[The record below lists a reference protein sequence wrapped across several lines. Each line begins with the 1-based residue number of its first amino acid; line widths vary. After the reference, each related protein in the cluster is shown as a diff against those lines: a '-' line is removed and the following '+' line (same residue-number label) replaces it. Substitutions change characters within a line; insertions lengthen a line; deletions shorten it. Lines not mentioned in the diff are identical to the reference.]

1 MPLTFDTP
9 LPIDA
14 VLDELGRTLAA
25 NNAAVL
31 VAPPGAGK
39 TTRVPLALLD
49 APWLK
54 HKKIIVLEPRR
65 IAARA
70 SAERMARTLG
80 ERAGETVGYRV
91 RFGSKISRATRIEV
105 VTEGIFSRQILDDP
119 ELNGVA
125 AVLFDEF
132 HERSLDADLG
142 LALAR
147 DAQTGLREDL
157 RILVMSATLDGAR
170 VGKLLGDAPVV
181 ASEGRAFPVETRYLG
196 RKADAPIERQ
206 MADAI
211 ATALRADS
219 GSVLAFLPGA
229 AEIRRTQNF
238 LGERVHDASVEIVP
252 LFGALEAAV
261 QDRAIAPAPKGQ
273 RKVVLATS
281 IAETSLTI
289 EGVRIVVDSGLA
301 RVPRYEPDI
310 GLTRLETVRAS
321 RAAVDQR
328 RGRAGRTEP
337 GVCYRLWD
345 EPQTA
350 SLTAY
355 TQPEILSADLSSL
368 VLDLAQW
375 GVRDLATLAFLDP
388 PPAPALKEAGSL
400 LLELGALDGDG
411 RITAEGK
418 SLRALALPPRLARM
432 IVDSHRL
439 GAGEEAAE
447 IAAVL
452 TERGLGGDSVDL
464 DHRLDQFRRD
474 RSLRASSARSLAQ
487 RWAQQVAAT
496 EGTNESA
503 LSSPSPLAGSEAS
516 EARSRGRGEGATR
529 AVFPAATPSPN
540 LESELRSPRTPQ
552 GGGEPY
558 RSRSPNDEISTGVM
572 LALAFPDRVARNR
585 GNGSFVLAN
594 GRGAAVEQASSLAR
608 APYIAVAELTG
619 TAAQGRILLAAPI
632 AQGDIESHFADQIES
647 TEEIS
652 FDRGAM
658 ALRARRK
665 RTLHAITLSEAPM
678 ALSPSAETARI
689 FAAGLV
695 AAGFDK
701 LPWSK
706 SLKQWRDRV
715 MFLRKAEGEGWPDL
729 SDAELAAQAE
739 NWLVPALYDKTSLKD
754 FSPGDFSDALMTMLP
769 WELRARLEREAP
781 THFEAPTG
789 TMLAID
795 YEAEQGPTI
804 AVRLQELFGLNT
816 HPAIAKGKV
825 PLVLELLSPAQRPVQ
840 VTRDLPGFWR
850 GSYAAVRSDLRG
862 RYPRHPWPEDP
873 ATALPTR
880 RVKPRGT

>member
-1 MPLTFDTP
+1 LPRTFDTP
-9 LPIDA
+9 LPIDV
-14 VLDELGRTLAA
+14 VLDDLAQTLDGH
-25 NNAAVL
+25 NAAVL

-49 APWLK
+49 APWARA
-54 HKKIIVLEPRR
+54 KKIIVLEPRR

-70 SAERMARTLG
+70 SAERMAHTLG
-80 ERAGETVGYRV
+80 QKAGETVGYRV

-170 VGKLLGDAPVV
+170 VAKLLGEAPVV

-196 RKADAPIERQ
+196 RKADAPVERQ

-211 ATALRADS
+211 ATALRADP

-238 LGERVHDASVEIVP
+238 LAERVHDASIEIVP
-252 LFGALEAAV
+252 LFGALDASV
-261 QDRAIAPAPKGQ
+261 QDRAIAPPPRGH

-350 SLTAY
+350 SLAAY

-375 GVRDLATLAFLDP
+375 GVSDPASLAFLDP
-388 PPAPALKEAGSL
+388 PPLPALKEAREL
-400 LLELGALDGDG
+400 LHELGALDGEG
-411 RITAEGK
+411 RITDEGR

-439 GAGEEAAE
+439 GAGRAAAD

-452 TERGLGGDSVDL
+452 TERGLGGDHVDL
-464 DHRLDQFRRD
+464 DVRLDVFRRD
-474 RSLRASSARSLAQ
+474 RSQRAEAARGQAQ
-487 RWAQQVAAT
+487 RWASQVAADDKAGVT
-496 EGTNESA
+496 VDDE
-503 LSSPSPLAGSEAS
+503 PS
-516 EARSRGRGEGATR
+516 
-529 AVFPAATPSPN
+529 N
-540 LESELRSPRTPQ
+540 
-552 GGGEPY
+552 
-558 RSRSPNDEISTGVM
+558 GVM
-572 LALAFPDRVARNR
+572 LALAFPDRVAKNR

-594 GRGAAVEQASSLAR
+594 GRGAALEPTAALSR

-619 TAAQGRILLAAPI
+619 TAMHGRILLAAPI
-632 AQGDIESHFADQIES
+632 TQGEIEARFADQIEM
-647 TEEIS
+647 TDEVS

-665 RTLHAITLSEAPM
+665 KTLHAITLSEAPL
-678 ALSPSAETARI
+678 ALEPSEETAKV
-689 FAAGLV
+689 FADGLMTAGL
-695 AAGFDK
+695 DQ

-706 SLKQWRDRV
+706 PIKQWRDRV
-715 MFLRKAEGEGWPDL
+715 MFLRAAEGAASDNPWPDL
-729 SDAELAAQAE
+729 SDDALAAQRE
-739 NWLVPALYDKTSLKD
+739 TWLVPALTDKTSLKA
-754 FSPGDFSDALMTMLP
+754 FSAGDLSDALQSLLP
-769 WELRARLEREAP
+769 WALRARLDREAP

-789 TMLAID
+789 TQLAID

-804 AVRLQELFGLNT
+804 AVRLQELFGLT
-816 HPAIAKGKV
+816 SHPSIARGAI
-825 PLVLELLSPAQRPVQ
+825 PLVLELLSPAHRPVQ

-850 GSYAAVRSDLRG
+850 GSYAGVRSDLRG

-873 ATALPTR
+873 ASAMPTR
-880 RVKPRGT
+880 RVKPKGT

>member
-1 MPLTFDTP
+1 MPRSFDTP

-14 VLDELGRTLAA
+14 VLDELDRTLAA
-25 NNAAVL
+25 NNTAVL

-39 TTRVPLALLD
+39 TTRMPLALLD

-54 HKKIIVLEPRR
+54 GRKVIVLEPRR

-91 RFGSKISRATRIEV
+91 RFGSKISRATRVEV

-119 ELNGVA
+119 ELSGVG

-170 VGKLLGDAPVV
+170 VGKLLGNAPVV

-196 RKADAPIERQ
+196 RKADSSIERQ

-211 ATALRADS
+211 VTALRADP

-238 LGERVHDASVEIVP
+238 LSERIHDPAVEIVP
-252 LFGALEAAV
+252 LFGALDASV
-261 QDRAIAPAPKGQ
+261 QDRAIAPAPTGQ

-350 SLTAY
+350 SLAAY

-375 GVRDLATLAFLDP
+375 GVRDPATLAFLDP
-388 PPAPALKEAGSL
+388 PPAPALKEATSL
-400 LLELGALDGDG
+400 LHELGALDPDG

-447 IAAVL
+447 IAAIL

-464 DHRLDQFRRD
+464 DVRLDQFRRD
-474 RSLRASSARSLAQ
+474 RSPRAMSARSLAQ
-487 RWAQQVAAT
+487 RWAQQVEAT
-496 EGTNESA
+496 EGRPAEDT
-503 LSSPSPLAGSEAS
+503 SPS
-516 EARSRGRGEGATR
+516 
-529 AVFPAATPSPN
+529 
-540 LESELRSPRTPQ
+540 
-552 GGGEPY
+552 
-558 RSRSPNDEISTGVM
+558 TGMM

-594 GRGAAVEQASSLAR
+594 GRGAAVEQTSSLAR
-608 APYIAVAELTG
+608 TPYIAVGELTG
-619 TAAQGRILLAAPI
+619 IAAQGRILLAAPI
-632 AQGDIESHFADQIES
+632 AQADIETRFADQIED

-652 FDRGAM
+652 FDRSAM

-665 RTLHAITLSEAPM
+665 RTLHAITLSEAPV

-695 AAGFDK
+695 AVGLDK

-715 MFLRKAEGEGWPDL
+715 MFLRKAEGDSWPDL
-729 SDAELAAQAE
+729 SDAALATEAE
-739 NWLVPALYDKTSLKD
+739 NWLVPALYDKTSLKE
-754 FSPGDFSDALMTMLP
+754 FSPGNLSEALMAMLP

-816 HPAIAKGKV
+816 HPSIAKGAV

-873 ATALPTR
+873 AAAQPTR